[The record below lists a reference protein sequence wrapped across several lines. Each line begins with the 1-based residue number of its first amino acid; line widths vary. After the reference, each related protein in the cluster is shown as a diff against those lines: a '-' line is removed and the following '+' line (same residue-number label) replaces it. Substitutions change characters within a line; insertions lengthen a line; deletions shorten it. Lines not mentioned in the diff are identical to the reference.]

1 MVRAVIL
8 ARRVRKG
15 NLARW
20 DVREIRALL
29 VLPVQEASREFR
41 DRQGHGGQPARRVL
55 REFKARWGIL
65 GFRVR
70 KALKVQLG

>member
-41 DRQGHGGQPARRVL
+41 DRQGHGGQPAHRARLGLRVR
-55 REFKARWGIL
+55 REFQVIL
-65 GFRVR
+65 E
-70 KALKVQLG
+70 

>member
-1 MVRAVIL
+1 ML
-8 ARRVRKG
+8 LDRRG
-15 NLARW
+15 QQ
-20 DVREIRALL
+20 EIRVFKVQLVRQVPPALW
-29 VLPVQEASREFR
+29 V
-41 DRQGHGGQPARRVL
+41 QPARRVL

>member
-29 VLPVQEASREFR
+29 VLPVQEASRELR
-41 DRQGHGGQPARRVL
+41 ARQGPGGQPAHRARLGLRVR
-55 REFKARWGIL
+55 REFQVIL
-65 GFRVR
+65 E
-70 KALKVQLG
+70 

>member
-1 MVRAVIL
+1 MVRAVIR

-29 VLPVQEASREFR
+29 GLPGQEAFREFR
-41 DRQGHGGQPARRVL
+41 DRQVHGGQPAHRARLGLRVR
-55 REFKARWGIL
+55 REFQVIL
-65 GFRVR
+65 E
-70 KALKVQLG
+70 